1 MTTGV
6 GGGETNRGQRRNSES
21 PSQPVSLVS
30 VMYEVQLRLRDPGSS
45 AASLNFVGFFR
56 DSNTT
61 SVTFSLIRMAS

>member
-6 GGGETNRGQRRNSES
+6 GGGGANRGQRRNSES

-30 VMYEVQLRLRDPGSS
+30 VMYEVSLRLRDPGSS
-45 AASLNFVGFFR
+45 AASLIFVGFFR

-61 SVTFSLIRMAS
+61 TVTFSLIRMAS